1 MGYTDQHTDVFTIKS
16 NYPMMVAHWTTNLK
30 IFCDRTLLRRF
41 SLVCLLFCSTQAM
54 ILSQES
60 RGKSTLFDTLYDMSI
75 DRMEVSLDLD
85 SLLMNKMTAKEHPCT
100 LKVITSDQSVME
112 LPMKA
117 SVRSKSRRIH
127 CDFPPLKFDFDKK
140 VLENLNL
147 IKQDDYK
154 IVTHCLDIEAGELV
168 LLKEFMVYQLYNIL
182 TPLSLRSKLVNIVYI
197 DSITDFRI
205 EKKAIL
211 LESEKEF
218 AENNNGTLCNCM
230 GTPADS
236 IDAMQFETIAM
247 LQYMIGNTDMDHLVE
262 RNIKFIKPE
271 SGQRWLPFAYD
282 FDFSNLVNAPYV
294 HPKIKDKTL
303 IRRTY
308 LGFPGNAAYLDEVKA
323 LFNSKKDAIIDYIRN
338 FDLIPNNER
347 RAAIKY
353 INDFYREINDP
364 HTELNYKKT

>member
-30 IFCDRTLLRRF
+30 ICCHRTLLRRF
-41 SLVCLLFCSTQAM
+41 SLICLLIYSLQVM
-54 ILSQES
+54 IFSQES
-60 RGKSTLFDTLYDMSI
+60 RAQSTLFDTLYDMSI
-75 DRMEVSLDLD
+75 DRMEVALDLD

-100 LKVITSDQSVME
+100 LKVITSDHNLME

-117 SVRSKSRRIH
+117 SVRSKSRRRY
-127 CDFPPLKFDFDKK
+127 CDFPPLEFDFDKK

-147 IKQDDYK
+147 IKQDKYK

-197 DSITDFRI
+197 HSITDFRI

-218 AENNNGTLCNCM
+218 AQNNNGTLCNCM

-271 SGQRWLPFAYD
+271 SGQRWLPVAYD
-282 FDFSNLVNAPYV
+282 FDFSTLVNAPYV
-294 HPKIKDKTL
+294 HPEVKDKTL

-308 LGFPGNAAYLDEVKA
+308 LGFPGNATYLDEVKA
-323 LFNSKKDAIIDYIRN
+323 LFNSKKEEIIDYIRN
-338 FDLIPNNER
+338 FDLISSNER
-347 RAAIKY
+347 RAVIKY
-353 INDFYREINDP
+353 INDFYREINNP
-364 HTELNYKKT
+364 RTELNYKKT